1 MYSRAAREI
10 VKDSNSIT
18 SNIAINNIPS
28 GSRSTDRSRSPPPG
42 TQRLLFRATSTQYYQ
57 HVIPASLSFHCS
69 VPSTMSEANKFCIL
83 KVIDHFGKSV
93 EGEEDVQMDEYLLA
107 YTELNKFFALM
118 GKVFGFVS
126 SDVTEKVKILEAFRM
141 GDQKDDFETFKTMM
155 EHEKESNLLE
165 KKGYVSGSRTL
176 LRLHRGMG
184 T

>member
-1 MYSRAAREI
+1 
-10 VKDSNSIT
+10 
-18 SNIAINNIPS
+18 
-28 GSRSTDRSRSPPPG
+28 
-42 TQRLLFRATSTQYYQ
+42 
-57 HVIPASLSFHCS
+57 
-69 VPSTMSEANKFCIL
+69 MSDDNKFCIL

-93 EGEEDVQMDEYLLA
+93 HGEDDVQMDEYLLA

-126 SDVTEKVKILEAFRM
+126 SDVTEKVKILEAFRL
-141 GDQKDDFETFKTMM
+141 GDKEADFETFKVMM